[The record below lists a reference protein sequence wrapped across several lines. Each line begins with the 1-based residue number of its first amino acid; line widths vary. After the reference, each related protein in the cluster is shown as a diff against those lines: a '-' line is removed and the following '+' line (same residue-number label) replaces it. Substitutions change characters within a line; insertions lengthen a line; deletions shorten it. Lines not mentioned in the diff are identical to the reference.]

1 MWSGS
6 GLEEHVSHAKGT
18 PEQLTRHRTE
28 TREISTD
35 TVSLSWV
42 FMAEAARPVG
52 TDWSGLVARVMGVAG
67 GTPGTGPTT
76 LFNVLS
82 TKDTMDKT

>member
-1 MWSGS
+1 
-6 GLEEHVSHAKGT
+6 
-18 PEQLTRHRTE
+18 
-28 TREISTD
+28 
-35 TVSLSWV
+35 
-42 FMAEAARPVG
+42 MAEAARPVG
-52 TDWSGLVARVMGVAG
+52 TDWSGLVAMVMGVAG